1 MKAFKTLFCL
11 GAMFVLTT
19 ATAQA
24 DNVYI
29 CTGHSA
35 TKYHKVTN
43 CRGLNSCSGEVKAV
57 TEATAKNNGREK
69 CLICYAANYGQAK
82 KATTSATKVFVT
94 PSGTK
99 YHKDKACTLIAKSKN
114 VQELTLTAAKE
125 KYEPCSKCAA
135 DKPAAEKKAD
145 KTAADKKA
153 DKPAAE
159 KKTADKKGT
168 ASSGS
173 AAGSTKKADTKP
185 AAEQKATGTSK
196 VYVAANGSKYHK
208 KKSCTALAK
217 SKDIKTITL
226 AEAKT
231 NMTPCSVCYTS
242 AKKPA
247 DKPAAEKKADKT
259 ADKSTT
265 KAADK
270 KADKPAAE
278 KKAANKKGTASSGS
292 AAGSTKKADT
302 KPAAEA
308 PAAEQK
314 ATGTSKVYV
323 AAGGTKYHKKK
334 SCTALAKSKDI
345 KSITL
350 GEAKEKMTPCSVCY
364 TSAKKTADKPAAEK
378 KADKPAA
385 EKKAAEKKGSVS
397 SGSAAGST
405 KKADT
410 KKATE
415 KKTTTRKAA

>member
-11 GAMFVLTT
+11 GAMFVFTT

-35 TKYHKVTN
+35 TKYHKVKN

-114 VQELTLTAAKE
+114 IQELTLTAAKE

-135 DKPAAEKKAD
+135 EKP
-145 KTAADKKA
+145 AADKKA
-153 DKPAAE
+153 S
-159 KKTADKKGT
+159 DKKGT

-173 AAGSTKKADTKP
+173 AAGSTKKADTKPAAEAP

-247 DKPAAEKKADKT
+247 DKPAAEKK
-259 ADKSTT
+259 
-265 KAADK
+265 
-270 KADKPAAE
+270 
-278 KKAANKKGTASSGS
+278 GTASSGS

-323 AAGGTKYHKKK
+323 AANGSKYHKKK

-350 GEAKEKMTPCSVCY
+350 GEAKKSMTPCSVCY

-378 KADKPAA
+378 KADKKADKPAAEKKAAEKKAA